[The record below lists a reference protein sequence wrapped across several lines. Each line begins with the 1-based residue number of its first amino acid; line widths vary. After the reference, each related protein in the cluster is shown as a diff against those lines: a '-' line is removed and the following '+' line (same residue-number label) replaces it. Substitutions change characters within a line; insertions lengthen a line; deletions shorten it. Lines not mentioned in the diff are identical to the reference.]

1 MANPK
6 KKFNF
11 YFDLKIYFIYFLILS
26 LREERESYKKKN
38 LKERK
43 LSVAMILA
51 TKIANISIKGFI

>member
-26 LREERESYKKKN
+26 LREERESYQKKKI
-38 LKERK
+38 KRE
-43 LSVAMILA
+43 
-51 TKIANISIKGFI
+51 KIIGGHDFGNQNSQH